1 MSWKYLQEYFLG
13 LVFENRT
20 YVLFRTN
27 KRYQKVKKV
36 KNRHLKSQNGIFDV
50 ITIKNISMKKVFLFS
65 LLFLAAFQG
74 FSQAEYKAENE
85 GWLVKVEE
93 AFAQSQAT
101 GKPILANFTGSDWC
115 GWCKRLTAAVFTQ
128 DEFKTWAADNVIL
141 LELDFPRRKQ
151 IPAEIRSQNQQL
163 QQAFGVSGFPTVWVF
178 RLEQDKE
185 KPQMM
190 IDGLGK
196 TGYRPSAKEFIA
208 DIDAMIARSEKAKAA
223 KGETNGE

>member
-1 MSWKYLQEYFLG
+1 
-13 LVFENRT
+13 
-20 YVLFRTN
+20 
-27 KRYQKVKKV
+27 
-36 KNRHLKSQNGIFDV
+36 
-50 ITIKNISMKKVFLFS
+50 MKKVILFS
-65 LLFLAAFQG
+65 FLFLAAFQS
-74 FSQAEYKAENE
+74 FAQEEYKAELD

-115 GWCKRLTAAVFTQ
+115 GWCKRLSASVFKK
-128 DEFKTWAADNVIL
+128 EKFKTWAADNVIL

-151 IPAEIRSQNQQL
+151 LPAEIRSQNQQL

-190 IDGLGK
+190 IDGLGR
-196 TGYRPSAKEFIA
+196 TGYRATPEEFIA
-208 DIDAMIARSEKAKAA
+208 DVDAMIAKSAKAKAA
-223 KGETNGE
+223 KGGTNGQ

>member
-1 MSWKYLQEYFLG
+1 
-13 LVFENRT
+13 
-20 YVLFRTN
+20 
-27 KRYQKVKKV
+27 
-36 KNRHLKSQNGIFDV
+36 
-50 ITIKNISMKKVFLFS
+50 MKKVILFS
-65 LLFLAAFQG
+65 FLFLAAFQS
-74 FSQAEYKAENE
+74 FAQEEYKAELD

-115 GWCKRLTAAVFTQ
+115 GWCKRLSASVFKK
-128 DEFKTWAADNVIL
+128 EKFKTWASDNVIL

-151 IPAEIRSQNQQL
+151 LPAEIRSQNQQL

-196 TGYRPSAKEFIA
+196 TGYRSSPEEFIA
-208 DIDAMIARSEKAKAA
+208 DVDAMIAKSEKAKAA
-223 KGETNGE
+223 KGGTNGQ